1 MESSVSPLELPPAET
16 AGIDEFRV
24 VIAGGGVASLEAIL
38 ALSELKRA
46 GLAIELLAPEGEF
59 TYRAMSVAQPFGSP
73 ARPKLDLAAFCAEH
87 GAELHSDRLS
97 EVWPQQ
103 QRVLLDSGD
112 EIYYDALLI
121 ALGAT
126 PYEALE
132 GALTFRGPA
141 DVVPFGILLDE
152 IAAGQAR
159 RLAFAV
165 PAEVAWSLP
174 LYELALL
181 TAQRLKDRG
190 ADDFELMFVTHEQR
204 PLGVFGIETSE
215 HVSSLLDGAGVKTI
229 FGRTPTDFT
238 DGVLRLDDGELEVD
252 RVVALPG
259 LRVPPIPGMPQGSH
273 GFIGTDAEMRVDG
286 IDHVWAV
293 GDAIWFPIK
302 QGGLAAQQAEVA
314 VSGIAAASGLE
325 VVQTPFRPVV
335 RGALLTGTEPHFM
348 RAAYGTGA
356 EAEHATAPLWWPPA
370 KIAGRRLAPYM
381 ARHWS
386 DRKEDPLLPLEDRA
400 PGGADEEEREREHRD
415 ALELSLRWAD
425 SDALEGEYR
434 QALRWLDVAEK
445 LNLTLPR
452 AYERRRA
459 EWRSKSGFPPAPDRG
474 PRP

>member
-1 MESSVSPLELPPAET
+1 MESSASPLELPPVGV

-24 VIAGGGVASLEAIL
+24 VIAGGGVASLEAIM
-38 ALSELKRA
+38 ALSELR
-46 GLAIELLAPEGEF
+46 LPELTIELLAPEGEF
-59 TYRAMSVAQPFGSP
+59 AYRAMSVAQPFGSR

-87 GAELHSDRLS
+87 GAELHGDRLS

-126 PYEALE
+126 PYEALS

-152 IAAGQAR
+152 IAAGHAR

-181 TAQRLKDRG
+181 TAQRLKDREV
-190 ADDFELMFVTHEQR
+190 DDFELTFVTHEER
-204 PLGVFGIETSE
+204 PLGVFGAETSE
-215 HVSSLLDGAGVKTI
+215 HVASLMNEAGIETV
-229 FGRTPTDFT
+229 FGRTPSRFT
-238 DGVLRLDDGELEVD
+238 DGILHLDDGETIEAE

-259 LRVPPIPGMPQGSH
+259 LRVPPIPGVPQGGH

-286 IDHVWAV
+286 IDHVWAA

-325 VVQTPFRPVV
+325 VTPTPFRPVI
-335 RGALLTGTEPHFM
+335 RGALLTGAEPQFM
-348 RAAYGTGA
+348 RADYGSVA
-356 EAEHATAPLWWPPA
+356 DAEHATVPLWWPPA

-381 ARHWS
+381 ARYWS
-386 DRKEDPLLPLEDRA
+386 EHGNDPLLPLADLA
-400 PGGADEEEREREHRD
+400 PADADAEEREIEHRD
-415 ALELSLRWAD
+415 ALELALRWAD
-425 SDALEGEYR
+425 ADAHEGEYR

-452 AYERRRA
+452 VYEQRRA
-459 EWRSKSGFPPAPDRG
+459 EWRRKPGADPSAES
-474 PRP
+474 